1 MSGGGS
7 GPDGDSRANA
17 DCPIASVVASKS
29 RSWHACTGR
38 SQPTPSRWCEPGI
51 AAPAAAKKLSTA
63 CQAPRAR
70 ASVCDT
76 VPHCRACLY
85 PHAFPGRHHCV
96 PAQSSASTTTRC
108 PSCTARHR
116 VAIVRARRVSKQQEA
131 VGGRQGWRGRRIGS
145 SINVGCARL
154 AHHCL
159 TRHLGKKGMLYASS
173 QRAAAHS
180 KDVHNTYHLPHRK
193 ASAPLRLSHVN
204 TTHHPATPPSK
215 RTLAPVLRERESVCV
230 CGGGGLINTDL
241 KRQSSVRILGQDLL
255 GGSIMRVRIRSLA
268 QGLSRLLPRRVS
280 CKEVPEGMRHQPRQS
295 KRRRRAEGG
304 KGNAAV
310 VAKAIS
316 HRRHQDL
323 GARALHRLDVVARQ
337 LDLVGCSQTSR
348 ADSESP

>member
-85 PHAFPGRHHCV
+85 AHAFPGRHHCV

-215 RTLAPVLRERESVCV
+215 RTLAPVLRERERVCV
-230 CGGGGLINTDL
+230 CGGGG
-241 KRQSSVRILGQDLL
+241 SST
-255 GGSIMRVRIRSLA
+255 
-268 QGLSRLLPRRVS
+268 
-280 CKEVPEGMRHQPRQS
+280 
-295 KRRRRAEGG
+295 
-304 KGNAAV
+304 
-310 VAKAIS
+310 
-316 HRRHQDL
+316 
-323 GARALHRLDVVARQ
+323 
-337 LDLVGCSQTSR
+337 QT
-348 ADSESP
+348 